1 MPTRRNDA
9 LDAHLNAYFQIAS
22 TGVNRNG
29 TMLTETA
36 PAQLRDM
43 LYTVQP
49 IIVPARWLPVVT
61 VNRMFDSASVSF
73 EIATEEPQE
82 EAGVESNE
90 ELDNFLKE
98 FALKEVC

>member
-29 TMLTETA
+29 TMLTEA
-36 PAQLRDM
+36 ALAQLRDM

-49 IIVPARWLPVVT
+49 IIVPAS
-61 VNRMFDSASVSF
+61 MFDSAYVSF

>member
-29 TMLTETA
+29 TMLTEA
-36 PAQLRDM
+36 ALAQLRDM

-49 IIVPARWLPVVT
+49 IIVPAS
-61 VNRMFDSASVSF
+61 MFDSASVSF

-82 EAGVESNE
+82 EAGVETNE

>member
-1 MPTRRNDA
+1 MTK
-9 LDAHLNAYFQIAS
+9 
-22 TGVNRNG
+22 
-29 TMLTETA
+29 
-36 PAQLRDM
+36 LRDM

-49 IIVPARWLPVVT
+49 IIIPAS
-61 VNRMFDSASVSF
+61 MFDSASVSF
-73 EIATEEPQE
+73 EIATEESQE

>member
-1 MPTRRNDA
+1 MKIPTRRNDA
-9 LDAHLNAYFQIAS
+9 LDAYVNAYFQIAS
-22 TGVNRNG
+22 AGVNRNG
-29 TMLTETA
+29 TILTEA
-36 PAQLRDM
+36 ALAQLRDM

-49 IIVPARWLPVVT
+49 IIVPAS
-61 VNRMFDSASVSF
+61 MFDSASVSF

>member
-1 MPTRRNDA
+1 MPTRRN
-9 LDAHLNAYFQIAS
+9 
-22 TGVNRNG
+22 
-29 TMLTETA
+29 E
-36 PAQLRDM
+36 LRDM

-49 IIVPARWLPVVT
+49 IIVPAS
-61 VNRMFDSASVSF
+61 MFDSASVSF

-82 EAGVESNE
+82 EVGVESNE